1 MLDGMPLPAQQAP
14 TSEALYNAILRD
26 AGLKKQGE
34 DFCWHSAF
42 VLHGLVRGYQAW
54 QHRIS
59 SV

>member
-1 MLDGMPLPAQQAP
+1 MPLPAQQAP

-42 VLHGLVRGYQAW
+42 DLHGLVRGYQAW